1 MVKTVQAI
9 INGQTYNLTLNQD
22 TGKYEATISAPANS
36 SYPLEGHYYPV
47 TVKAVDDAGN
57 IAQKDHTDSVLGESL
72 KLKVKEKVAPTIVIT
87 YPTASAVITNNKPTI
102 TFKVTDDD
110 SGVNPATIGVT
121 VDSGNKI
128 TGDKIVKSK
137 VSGGYECTFVP
148 DTALNDGQH
157 TIRVDASDFDGNAA
171 TQKSVAFKVD
181 TVPPTLNIT
190 SPSEGIIT
198 NNASLTVSGKTNDAT
213 SSPVRHEQNIMNIDN
228 SKIKGAYAVA
238 IMSDGSKLL
247 EVMNIKQIKQSW
259 QQGYG
264 YKEKGGTH
272 EKFADQ
278 MAKKTVINRLC
289 KMITNT
295 YGDEAV
301 IDTFERLEEADGEDR
316 IAADVAYEISQNA
329 NKEEFIVEEPAQIE
343 EKTPAPTTAEITK
356 ILEKE
361 PVQVEKNEKTLPDF
375 MKAE

>member
-102 TFKVTDDD
+102 TFKVTYDD

-213 SSPVRHEQNIMNIDN
+213 SSPVTVTIKLN
-228 SKIKGAYAVA
+228 SG
-238 IMSDGSKLL
+238 
-247 EVMNIKQIKQSW
+247 
-259 QQGYG
+259 
-264 YKEKGGTH
+264 
-272 EKFADQ
+272 
-278 MAKKTVINRLC
+278 
-289 KMITNT
+289 
-295 YGDEAV
+295 
-301 IDTFERLEEADGEDR
+301 
-316 IAADVAYEISQNA
+316 NA
-329 NKEEFIVEEPAQIE
+329 EN
-343 EKTPAPTTAEITK
+343 
-356 ILEKE
+356 
-361 PVQVEKNEKTLPDF
+361 VQVEESGTFSKVVTLSPGRNTITIVATDSAGKSTTIIRNVTLDTGAPVIHGVTITPNPVDAGKTFIISVEVTD
-375 MKAE
+375 

>member
-22 TGKYEATISAPANS
+22 TGKYEATISAPAKS
-36 SYPLEGHYYPV
+36 SYSLEGHYYPV

-213 SSPVRHEQNIMNIDN
+213 SSPVTVTIKLN
-228 SKIKGAYAVA
+228 SG
-238 IMSDGSKLL
+238 
-247 EVMNIKQIKQSW
+247 
-259 QQGYG
+259 
-264 YKEKGGTH
+264 
-272 EKFADQ
+272 
-278 MAKKTVINRLC
+278 
-289 KMITNT
+289 NT
-295 YGDEAV
+295 E
-301 IDTFERLEEADGEDR
+301 
-316 IAADVAYEISQNA
+316 N
-329 NKEEFIVEEPAQIE
+329 
-343 EKTPAPTTAEITK
+343 
-356 ILEKE
+356 
-361 PVQVEKNEKTLPDF
+361 VQVEESGTFSKVVTLSPGRNTITIVATDSAGKSTTIIRNVTLDTGAPVIHGVTITPNPVDAGKTFIISVEVTD
-375 MKAE
+375 